1 MRSTDEE
8 RAVSAVAFALGSTS
22 VDHMRHAALVTGL
35 AVLVAGVL
43 LAMPA
48 SSGATS
54 VIYIDAGNI
63 WTARVD
69 GTHKQ
74 RFTTNGTTTTPPFNA
89 SSPKLAF
96 VGPYSNVTADDRGQ
110 VLAARQFR
118 DQKGANDSP
127 FWLWDD
133 AAGKQ
138 LKPPALV
145 KMTFCGFYPVGPM
158 GARLHPSGK
167 WFAFWY
173 ICEFGAPSWSSDEY
187 VQVNSP
193 GSIVQGPEW
202 SGMWQP
208 SWYGWRLTASNLA
221 DGGIQAD
228 DPSAP
233 LVIKSS
239 FDLWIEHVGDDRI
252 SQVEPARAGGR
263 AIVEHYDSSAATAE
277 DKLTFVMFTGAPRLG
292 GTTDGCTIPTA
303 GDASSPSWSADGMW
317 VGWSD
322 KGGVKTSRIPANL
335 ATPGP
340 CQMSPRVIAST
351 GNQSS
356 LTPYDW
362 WPAARVTPSLPRSAS
377 STTLRR
383 GLAITVRVTRPG
395 RLTLVARDRG
405 AVVATGAKYLRQD
418 GRATI
423 TLTLVGSARRHPD
436 RLRGRTLSVRFT
448 LTTPGATAAGAAGT
462 LKVR

>member
-1 MRSTDEE
+1 
-8 RAVSAVAFALGSTS
+8 
-22 VDHMRHAALVTGL
+22 MRHAALVNGL
-35 AVLVAGVL
+35 AVIAAGAL
-43 LAMPA
+43 LATPTSA
-48 SSGATS
+48 SATS
-54 VIYIDAGNI
+54 VIYIDGGNI

-69 GTHKQ
+69 GTHRQ
-74 RFTTNGTTTTPPFNA
+74 RFTTDGTTTTPPVNA

-118 DQKGANDSP
+118 DQKGEGDSP
-127 FWLWDD
+127 FWLWAD

-193 GSIVQGPEW
+193 GSLVQGPEW

-239 FDLWIEHVGDDRI
+239 FDLWVQHVGDDRI
-252 SQVEPARAGGR
+252 SRVEPARAGGR
-263 AIVEHYDSSAATAE
+263 AIVEHYDSAASTAE
-277 DKLTFVMFTGAPRLG
+277 DKLTFVTFTGAPHLG
-292 GTTDGCTIPTA
+292 GTNEGCTIPTT
-303 GDASSPSWSADGMW
+303 GDASSPSWSADRMW
-317 VGWSD
+317 VGWTD
-322 KGGVKTSRIPANL
+322 KGGVKTARIPANL
-335 ATPGP
+335 ATPGT
-340 CQMSPRVIAST
+340 CQMSPRVISSS
-351 GNQSS
+351 GDESS

-362 WPAARVTPSLPRSAS
+362 WPVGRVTASLPRSAS
-377 STTLRR
+377 WTTLRR

-395 RLTLVARDRG
+395 RLTLVAKDRG
-405 AVVATGAKYLRQD
+405 AVVATGGKSLARD

-423 TLTLVGSARRHPD
+423 TLKLVGGARKHPD
-436 RLRGRTLSVRFT
+436 RLHGRSLSVRFT
-448 LTTPGATAAGAAGT
+448 LTSPGVAAAQVTKT